1 MSRADITREPATGL
15 GLDTDNSVPGSDS
28 PYLDPAVETMPRNEL
43 RALQEAR
50 LLEQVP
56 YVYER
61 SALTQS
67 VWRAA
72 GVHPRDIKSLDDFIE
87 RVPFT
92 DKSMIRQFQ
101 EKTGD
106 RWAGLLCTPPGELG
120 YLATTTGTTGKPTP
134 LPKGRRA
141 PGTPDLDARNYWMVG
156 LRPGDYLMWFAGT
169 TRGGHAHPG
178 QHYGWTPIFAQ
189 LSTLPGSLARLLEA
203 SSRFRPAVLRY
214 MSNPAMLALDNYA
227 KAHDIDVAAAL
238 SSYKAVVR
246 GGEPI
251 SAKAKQLAET
261 WGLEMFDMT
270 GLADIVSVWECPAHA
285 GHHTW
290 EDAVLVEYIDPGGN
304 EPVPEGARQRAEL
317 VGTALVERGG
327 PLVRYRTDDLVTFDL
342 STCSCGRT
350 HGRLKTLGRKGDETI
365 VAGRSILP
373 GDILPLIESVAATA
387 DGLFQIVRTGRYAD
401 TLKVRVGYDSLR
413 YKEPLSALRAELT
426 DLLVGALDV
435 PVEIEL
441 ADGDEL
447 LAKAPP
453 TPTKIPRVV
462 TQ

>member
-1 MSRADITREPATGL
+1 
-15 GLDTDNSVPGSDS
+15 V
-28 PYLDPAVETMPRNEL
+28 
-43 RALQEAR
+43 
-50 LLEQVP
+50 LED
-56 YVYER
+56 
-61 SALTQS
+61 
-67 VWRAA
+67 
-72 GVHPRDIKSLDDFIE
+72 G
-87 RVPFT
+87 
-92 DKSMIRQFQ
+92 
-101 EKTGD
+101 
-106 RWAGLLCTPPGELG
+106 
-120 YLATTTGTTGKPTP
+120 
-134 LPKGRRA
+134 
-141 PGTPDLDARNYWMVG
+141 
-156 LRPGDYLMWFAGT
+156 
-169 TRGGHAHPG
+169 
-178 QHYGWTPIFAQ
+178 
-189 LSTLPGSLARLLEA
+189 
-203 SSRFRPAVLRY
+203 
-214 MSNPAMLALDNYA
+214 
-227 KAHDIDVAAAL
+227 
-238 SSYKAVVR
+238 
-246 GGEPI
+246 
-251 SAKAKQLAET
+251 
-261 WGLEMFDMT
+261 
-270 GLADIVSVWECPAHA
+270 
-285 GHHTW
+285 
-290 EDAVLVEYIDPGGN
+290 
-304 EPVPEGARQRAEL
+304 RQRAEL